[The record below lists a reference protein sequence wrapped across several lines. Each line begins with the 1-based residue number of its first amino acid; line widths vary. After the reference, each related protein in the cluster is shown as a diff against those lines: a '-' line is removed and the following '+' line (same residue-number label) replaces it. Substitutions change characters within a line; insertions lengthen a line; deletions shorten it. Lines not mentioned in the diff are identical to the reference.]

1 MGSDWHNE
9 TRFTTFNMLHSRLLL
24 LAFLLLPILH
34 TTTGPAST
42 LTFIDLNPAGAT
54 KSLATGVDA
63 SGQAGSAY
71 FNGIQHAAMW
81 SGTPDSFVD
90 LHPSGALRSRALA
103 GGGLYQGGTATFV
116 FPPANTVAALWA
128 GDSSTYQDFDPGLN
142 NFGSAISAV
151 TDTQQGG
158 QFSLVVNGTVSV
170 RPVLWSSSAG
180 IYVDLTPTGIG
191 GGGIV
196 YGIDATQQVGNMGG
210 HAALWSGTPDSF
222 VDLHPAVATYS
233 AAYGVS
239 GSLQVGTAHIAG
251 VDRPALWSGT
261 SNSFTDLTPPGASG
275 GFGHA
280 ASGAKQAGS
289 VMINGSTHAA
299 LWSGSVASFMD
310 LQAVLGSD
318 YTNSTANAVWT
329 DGQTTYIAGL
339 AYPVSSATTTTHA
352 ILWTLVEPPT
362 PPPLQIASTLSGAVN
377 VSTLTWSNNGISS
390 QLESSDALTG
400 TWNSVSTAATT
411 NGNWISVVV
420 SNTADAQFFRLRAN

>member
-1 MGSDWHNE
+1 
-9 TRFTTFNMLHSRLLL
+9 MLHSRLLL
-24 LAFLLLPILH
+24 LGSLLLPILH
-34 TTTGPAST
+34 IATVPAST

-71 FNGIQHAAMW
+71 FSGVQHAAMW

-142 NFGSAISAV
+142 NFGSAIFAV

-180 IYVDLTPTGIG
+180 IYVDLTPTNI

-196 YGIDATQQVGNMGG
+196 YGIDATQQVGNLTVNGYG
-210 HAALWSGTPDSF
+210 HAALWSGTADSF

-280 ASGAKQAGS
+280 ASGSKQAGS

-299 LWSGSVASFMD
+299 LWSGSAASFMD

-318 YTNSTANAVWT
+318 YTNSIASAVWT
-329 DGQTTYIAGL
+329 DGQTTYIAGQ
-339 AYPVSSATTTTHA
+339 ANPVSSATTTSHA

-362 PPPLQIASTLSGAVN
+362 PPPLQIASTLIGGVN
-377 VSTLTWSNNGISS
+377 VSTLTWSNNGVSS
-390 QLESSDALTG
+390 QLENSDALTG
-400 TWNSVSTAATT
+400 TWNSVSTPATT
-411 NGNWISVVV
+411 NGNWISVLI